1 MSPISVMMEQLE
13 FFEIPSPCIGVCQ
26 TNARGYCK
34 GCLRSRDERFN
45 WLDFSDAKKTD
56 VIRLCKQRIARRKQV
71 ILKARKAQLIQE
83 LVHFSPVLD
92 FEAHEAAEV
101 KLSLDDFSLD

>member
-1 MSPISVMMEQLE
+1 MMEQLE

-56 VIRLCKQRIARRKQV
+56 VIRLCKQRIARKKHAIV
-71 ILKARKAQLIQE
+71 KAKKVQLTQDQAQMTP
-83 LVHFSPVLD
+83 FLD
-92 FEAHEAAEV
+92 FKNPEEAEV
-101 KLSLDDFSLD
+101 KVSLDDFSLD

>member
-1 MSPISVMMEQLE
+1 MMEQLE

-26 TNARGYCK
+26 TDARGYCK

-56 VIRLCKQRIARRKQV
+56 VIRLCKQRMRRRKLA
-71 ILKARKAQLIQE
+71 ILKAKKAQLQLERAE
-83 LVHFSPVLD
+83 LNTSLD
-92 FEAHEAAEV
+92 FEKTEESEV
-101 KLSLDDFSLD
+101 NLSLDDFSLD